1 MEGPCVRSGS
11 VIPNSLQN
19 IFWAN
24 LASLIG
30 AGILYFLTVG
40 SVRGFA
46 LMLGLASI
54 LDLVATYFFLRPV
67 VKLMGMQK
75 SIQDRS
81 WLSGLPSSV
90 EEES

>member
-1 MEGPCVRSGS
+1 MDQAFPVAFKT
-11 VIPNSLQN
+11 

-30 AGILYFLTVG
+30 AAILYWLTVG

-54 LDLVATYFFLRPV
+54 LDLLATYFFLRPF
-67 VKLMGMQK
+67 VKFLGMQNAL
-75 SIQDRS
+75 QRRP
-81 WLSGLPSSV
+81 WLSGLPT
-90 EEES
+90 EETAEQK